1 MELLIV
7 ILLLII
13 GLLTFLLL
21 KKERVLGIKPETT
34 NKNTEVKIVES
45 KEYRKNIF
53 NLLNSI
59 PEGILILDKS
69 KKIIFSNNS
78 STKLFDTK
86 INENI
91 SGSLRN
97 PDLLSSIDKIFEDK
111 NIPDF
116 EIEIRNKAV
125 LRLNI
130 TIYLDKNN
138 LFFDEVTC
146 VLFIR
151 DLTEFHKFQQL
162 KSDFVANVS
171 HELRTPL
178 QSIKMGLETIDN
190 NKDLK
195 ENNELNNL
203 MPLMTS
209 QSERMENL
217 IRDLLSLSKIELQEH
232 IRPTHEIDLIELIDY
247 VIKTYEKIISKQNI
261 KIIFNKVESLKI
273 IGDRDKLIEIF
284 TNLIDNS
291 IKYSDKNKEITI
303 TAKKDGEFNTV
314 SVRDQGIGIP
324 KELIH
329 RITERFF
336 TVDPS
341 KSRSVGG
348 TGLGLAIVK
357 HLVSQ
362 HRAEMDINSV
372 ENEGTKIDIKFNS
385 L

>member
-1 MELLIV
+1 MDL
-7 ILLLII
+7 LLLILLIII
-13 GLLTFLLL
+13 GILTFLLL
-21 KKERVLGIKPETT
+21 KKERVLGINTDDSK
-34 NKNTEVKIVES
+34 NKDQVKIIEN
-45 KEYRKNIF
+45 KDYRKNIN
-53 NLLNSI
+53 NLLDYF
-59 PEGILILDKS
+59 PEEVLILDKS
-69 KKIIFSNNS
+69 KKILFNNKS
-78 STKLFDTK
+78 SKNLFQIK
-86 INENI
+86 SGENI
-91 SGSLRN
+91 SSILRH
-97 PDLLSSIDKIFEDK
+97 PDLLNSIDQSFEGK
-111 NIPDF
+111 NVSDL
-116 EIEIRNKAV
+116 EIEIRNQSV

-130 TIYLDKNN
+130 TIYLDKNY
-138 LFFDEVTC
+138 LFFDQTTC

-151 DLTEFHKFQQL
+151 DLTEFYKFQQL

-178 QSIKMGLETIDN
+178 QSIKMGLESF
-190 NKDLK
+190 
-195 ENNELNNL
+195 ENNSDIKNNPEVKNL
-203 MPLMTS
+203 LPIMTS

-232 IRPTHEIDLIELIDY
+232 IRPTHEIDLIELMEYI
-247 VIKTYEKIISKQNI
+247 IKTYDKIISKNDI
-261 KIIFNKVESLKI
+261 KLKFNKIDNFKI

-303 TAKKDGEFNTV
+303 TAKKENDLNII
-314 SVRDQGIGIP
+314 SVEDKGIGIP

-357 HLVSQ
+357 HLVAQ
-362 HRAEMDINSV
+362 HRAEMLINSV
-372 ENEGTKIDIKFNS
+372 ENQGTKIDIKFKA

>member
-53 NLLNSI
+53 DLLNSI

-138 LFFDEVTC
+138 LFFDEVSC

-190 NKDLK
+190 IKDLK

-324 KELIH
+324 KESIH

-372 ENEGTKIDIKFNS
+372 ENEGTTIDIKFNS

>member
-1 MELLIV
+1 ME
-7 ILLLII
+7 LLLII
-13 GLLTFLLL
+13 LLIIIGLLLFLLL
-21 KKERVLGIKPETT
+21 KKERVLGINTDD
-34 NKNTEVKIVES
+34 NKHKDQVKIIES
-45 KEYRKNIF
+45 KDYRKNIY
-53 NLLNSI
+53 NLLNYI

-69 KKIIFSNNS
+69 KKIIFTNNS
-78 STKLFDTK
+78 ASKWFQTK
-86 INENI
+86 IGENI
-91 SGSLRN
+91 SAFLRN
-97 PDLLSSIDKIFEDK
+97 PDLLNSIDKAFDG
-111 NIPDF
+111 NNLTDL
-116 EIEIRNKAV
+116 EIEIRNQSTF
-125 LRLNI
+125 RLNI
-130 TIYLDKNN
+130 TIYLDKTNV
-138 LFFDEVTC
+138 FFDENSC
-146 VLFIR
+146 FLFIR
-151 DLTEFHKFQQL
+151 DLTEFNKFQQL

-178 QSIKMGLETIDN
+178 QSIKMGLESFETNSDIKN
-190 NKDLK
+190 NPEVK
-195 ENNELNNL
+195 NL
-203 MPLMTS
+203 LPIMTS

-232 IRPTHEIDLIELIDY
+232 IRPTHEIDLIELMEYI
-247 VIKTYEKIISKQNI
+247 IKTYDKIISKNNI
-261 KIIFNKVESLKI
+261 KLKFNKIDNFKI

-303 TAKKDGEFNTV
+303 TAKKENDLNII
-314 SVRDQGIGIP
+314 SVEDRGIGIP

-357 HLVSQ
+357 HLVAQ
-362 HRAEMDINSV
+362 HRAEMFINSV
-372 ENEGTKIDIKFNS
+372 KNQGTTVEIKFKA

>member
-21 KKERVLGIKPETT
+21 KKERVLGIKPETA
-34 NKNTEVKIVES
+34 NKNTEVKIVEN

-53 NLLNSI
+53 DLLNSI

-86 INENI
+86 VNENI

-178 QSIKMGLETIDN
+178 QSIKMGLETIGN
-190 NKDLK
+190 IKDLK

-247 VIKTYEKIISKQNI
+247 VIKTYEKIISKNNI
-261 KIIFNKVESLKI
+261 SIKFNKTDNLKI

-291 IKYSDKNKEITI
+291 IKYSDKNKEVTI
-303 TAKKDGEFNTV
+303 TAKKDGDFSIV
-314 SVRDQGIGIP
+314 SVADQGIGIP
-324 KELIH
+324 KESIH

-372 ENEGTKIDIKFNS
+372 ENEGTTIDIKFNS

>member
-1 MELLIV
+1 ME
-7 ILLLII
+7 LLLII
-13 GLLTFLLL
+13 LIIIVAFLTYLLL
-21 KKERVLGIKPETT
+21 KKERVLGINVEDKKEQVQTKVIE
-34 NKNTEVKIVES
+34 NKN
-45 KEYRKNIF
+45 YRNNIY
-53 NLLNSI
+53 NLLNYF
-59 PEGILILDKS
+59 PEAVIVIDKA

-78 STKLFDTK
+78 ATDWFQIKL
-86 INENI
+86 NENI
-91 SGSLRN
+91 SAFLRN
-97 PDLLSSIDKIFEDK
+97 PDLLNSIDKAFEGN
-111 NIPDF
+111 NITGL
-116 EIEIRNKAV
+116 EIEIRNQAI
-125 LRLNI
+125 LRLNV
-130 TIYLDKNN
+130 TVYLDKNE
-138 LFFDEVTC
+138 LFFDETTC

-178 QSIKMGLETIDN
+178 QSIKMGLETFENIS
-190 NKDLK
+190 DLK
-195 ENNELNNL
+195 KNSEVNNL
-203 MPLMTS
+203 LPVMTS

-247 VIKTYEKIISKQNI
+247 VLKTYEKIISKNNI
-261 KIIFNKVESLKI
+261 KLKFNRTDNFKI
-273 IGDRDKLIEIF
+273 VGDRDKLIEIF

-303 TAKKDGEFNTV
+303 TAKKDGEYNTV
-314 SVRDQGIGIP
+314 SVADQGIGIP
-324 KELIH
+324 KESIH

-372 ENEGTKIDIKFNS
+372 ENEGTTIDIKFNS

>member
-1 MELLIV
+1 MD
-7 ILLLII
+7 LLLILLVGII
-13 GLLTFLLL
+13 GILIFLLL
-21 KKERVLGIKPETT
+21 KKERVFGIKEENKIENKTLKNEVVTDNKENIYKLFNYIPEAIIIL
-34 NKNTEVKIVES
+34 NKS
-45 KEYRKNIF
+45 KE
-53 NLLNSI
+53 
-59 PEGILILDKS
+59 IL
-69 KKIIFSNNS
+69 FSNSSAQKRFEISKNNNINS
-78 STKLFDTK
+78 Y
-86 INENI
+86 
-91 SGSLRN
+91 LRN
-97 PDLLSSIDKIFEDK
+97 PDLIKAIEDAFTGK
-111 NIPDF
+111 NPKDL
-116 EIEIRNKAV
+116 EIEVKNRAMQ
-125 LRLNI
+125 RMNI
-130 TIYLDKNN
+130 TIYFDSNN
-138 LFFDEVTC
+138 LFFNEPNC
-146 VLFIR
+146 LLFIR
-151 DLTEFHKFQQL
+151 DLTEFYKFQEL

-178 QSIKMGLETIDN
+178 QSIKMGLETF
-190 NKDLK
+190 
-195 ENNELNNL
+195 ENNESLKNNSEIKDFL
-203 MPLMTS
+203 PVMIS

-232 IRPTHEIDLIELIDY
+232 IRPTHEIDLIELLDY
-247 VIKTYEKIISKQNI
+247 VIKTYEKIISKNNI
-261 KIIFNKVESLKI
+261 SIKFNKTDNFKI

-314 SVRDQGIGIP
+314 SVADQGIGIP
-324 KELIH
+324 KESIH

-372 ENEGTKIDIKFNS
+372 ENEGTTIDIKFNP

>member
-53 NLLNSI
+53 DLLNSI
-59 PEGILILDKS
+59 SEGILILDKS
-69 KKIIFSNNS
+69 KKIIFTNNS

-97 PDLLSSIDKIFEDK
+97 PDLLISIDKIFEDK
-111 NIPDF
+111 NLPDF

-130 TIYLDKNN
+130 SIYLDKNN
-138 LFFDEVTC
+138 LFFDEVSC

-190 NKDLK
+190 IKDLK

-324 KELIH
+324 KESIH

-362 HRAEMDINSV
+362 HRAVMDINSV
-372 ENEGTKIDIKFNS
+372 ENEGTTIDIKFNP

>member
-1 MELLIV
+1 MDL
-7 ILLLII
+7 LLLILLIII
-13 GLLTFLLL
+13 GILTFLLL
-21 KKERVLGIKPETT
+21 KKERVLGINTDDSK
-34 NKNTEVKIVES
+34 NKDQVKIIEN
-45 KEYRKNIF
+45 KDYRKNIN
-53 NLLNSI
+53 NLLDYF
-59 PEGILILDKS
+59 PEEVLILDKS
-69 KKIIFSNNS
+69 KKILFNNKS
-78 STKLFDTK
+78 SKNLFQIK
-86 INENI
+86 SGENI
-91 SGSLRN
+91 SSILRH
-97 PDLLSSIDKIFEDK
+97 PDLLNSIDQSFEGK
-111 NIPDF
+111 NVSDL
-116 EIEIRNKAV
+116 EIEIRNQSV

-130 TIYLDKNN
+130 TIYLDKNY
-138 LFFDEVTC
+138 LFFDQTTC

-151 DLTEFHKFQQL
+151 DLTEFYKFQQL

-178 QSIKMGLETIDN
+178 QSIKMGLESF
-190 NKDLK
+190 
-195 ENNELNNL
+195 ENNSDIKNNPEVKNL
-203 MPLMTS
+203 LPIMTS

-232 IRPTHEIDLIELIDY
+232 IRPTHEINLIELMEYI
-247 VIKTYEKIISKQNI
+247 IKTYDKIISKNNI
-261 KIIFNKVESLKI
+261 KLTFNKIDNFKI

-303 TAKKDGEFNTV
+303 TAKKENDLNII
-314 SVRDQGIGIP
+314 SVEDRGIGIP

-357 HLVSQ
+357 HLVAQ
-362 HRAEMDINSV
+362 HRAEMIINSV
-372 ENEGTKIDIKFNS
+372 KNQGTSVEIKFKA

>member
-86 INENI
+86 IDENI

-130 TIYLDKNN
+130 SIYLDKNN
-138 LFFDEVTC
+138 LFFDEVSC

-190 NKDLK
+190 IKDLK

-324 KELIH
+324 KESIH

-372 ENEGTKIDIKFNS
+372 ENEGTTIDIKFNS

>member
-1 MELLIV
+1 MELLTI
-7 ILLLII
+7 ILLIII

-21 KKERVLGIKPETT
+21 KKERVLGINTDE
-34 NKNTEVKIVES
+34 NKNNDQIKIIES
-45 KEYRKNIF
+45 KDYRKNIY
-53 NLLNSI
+53 NLLNYI

-69 KKIIFSNNS
+69 KKIIYTNNS
-78 STKLFDTK
+78 ASEWFQTK
-86 INENI
+86 ISENI
-91 SGSLRN
+91 SAFLRN
-97 PDLLSSIDKIFEDK
+97 PDLLSSIDKAFDG
-111 NIPDF
+111 NNLTDL
-116 EIEIRNKAV
+116 EIEIRSQSTF
-125 LRLNI
+125 RLNI

-138 LFFDEVTC
+138 LFFDETSC
-146 VLFIR
+146 FLFIR

-178 QSIKMGLETIDN
+178 QSIKMGLETF
-190 NKDLK
+190 
-195 ENNELNNL
+195 ENNSELKKNSEITNL
-203 MPLMTS
+203 LPVMTS

-232 IRPTHEIDLIELIDY
+232 IRPTHEIDLTELIEY
-247 VIKTYEKIISKQNI
+247 VIKTYEKLVSRNNI
-261 KIIFNKVESLKI
+261 KLNFHKVDNFRI

-284 TNLIDNS
+284 TNLIDNA
-291 IKYSDKNKEITI
+291 IKYSDKNKEVSITF
-303 TAKKDGEFNTV
+303 KKEGDLNIV
-314 SVRDQGIGIP
+314 SVSDQGIGIP
-324 KELIH
+324 KESIH

-372 ENEGTKIDIKFNS
+372 ENQGTTIDIKFNA

>member
-53 NLLNSI
+53 DLLNSI

-86 INENI
+86 INGNI

-130 TIYLDKNN
+130 SIYLDKNN

-190 NKDLK
+190 IKDLK

-324 KELIH
+324 KESIH

-372 ENEGTKIDIKFNS
+372 ENEGTTIDIKFNS

>member
-53 NLLNSI
+53 DLLNSI

-97 PDLLSSIDKIFEDK
+97 PDLLISIDKIFEDK
-111 NIPDF
+111 NLPDF

-130 TIYLDKNN
+130 SIYLDKNN
-138 LFFDEVTC
+138 LFFDEVSC

-190 NKDLK
+190 IKDLK

-324 KELIH
+324 KESIH

-362 HRAEMDINSV
+362 HRAVMDINSV
-372 ENEGTKIDIKFNS
+372 ENEGTTIDIKFNP

>member
-53 NLLNSI
+53 DLLNSI

-97 PDLLSSIDKIFEDK
+97 PDLLSSIDKIFEDR

-130 TIYLDKNN
+130 SIYLDKNN
-138 LFFDEVTC
+138 LFFDEVSC

-190 NKDLK
+190 IKDLK

-324 KELIH
+324 KESIH

-372 ENEGTKIDIKFNS
+372 ENEGTTIDIKFNS

>member
-21 KKERVLGIKPETT
+21 KKERVLGIKPETA
-34 NKNTEVKIVES
+34 NKNTEVKIVEN

-53 NLLNSI
+53 DLLNSI

-190 NKDLK
+190 IKELK

-247 VIKTYEKIISKQNI
+247 VIKTYEKIISKNNI
-261 KIIFNKVESLKI
+261 SIKFNKTDNFKI

-291 IKYSDKNKEITI
+291 VKYSDKNKVITI
-303 TAKKDGEFNTV
+303 TAKKDGEFNIV
-314 SVRDQGIGIP
+314 SVADQGIGIP
-324 KELIH
+324 KESIH

-372 ENEGTKIDIKFNS
+372 VNEGTKIDIKFNS

>member
-53 NLLNSI
+53 DLLNSI

-130 TIYLDKNN
+130 SIYLDKNN
-138 LFFDEVTC
+138 LFFDEVSC

-190 NKDLK
+190 IKDLK

-247 VIKTYEKIISKQNI
+247 VIKTYEKIISKNNI
-261 KIIFNKVESLKI
+261 SIKFNKTDNFKI

-314 SVRDQGIGIP
+314 SVADQGIGIP
-324 KELIH
+324 KESIH

-372 ENEGTKIDIKFNS
+372 ENEGTTIDIKFNS

>member
-21 KKERVLGIKPETT
+21 KKERVLGIKPETS
-34 NKNTEVKIVES
+34 NKNTEVKIVEN

-53 NLLNSI
+53 DLLNSI

-178 QSIKMGLETIDN
+178 QSIKMGLETIGN
-190 NKDLK
+190 IKDLK

-247 VIKTYEKIISKQNI
+247 VIKTYEKIISKNNI
-261 KIIFNKVESLKI
+261 SIKFNKTDNLKI

-291 IKYSDKNKEITI
+291 IKYSDKNKEVTI
-303 TAKKDGEFNTV
+303 TAKKDSEFNIV
-314 SVRDQGIGIP
+314 SVADQGIGIP
-324 KELIH
+324 KESIH

-372 ENEGTKIDIKFNS
+372 ENEGTTIDIKFNS

>member
-130 TIYLDKNN
+130 SIYLDKNN
-138 LFFDEVTC
+138 LFFDEVSC

-178 QSIKMGLETIDN
+178 QSIKMGLETIGN
-190 NKDLK
+190 IKDLK

-324 KELIH
+324 KESIH

-372 ENEGTKIDIKFNS
+372 ENEGTTIDIKFNS

>member
-53 NLLNSI
+53 DLLNSI

-130 TIYLDKNN
+130 SIYLDKNN
-138 LFFDEVTC
+138 LFFDEVSC

-190 NKDLK
+190 IKDLK

-314 SVRDQGIGIP
+314 SVKDQGIGIP
-324 KELIH
+324 KESIH

-372 ENEGTKIDIKFNS
+372 ENEGTTIDIKFNS